1 MALTVEPL
9 TGDALEAALPDLAR
23 LRIAVFRA
31 WPYLYEGDD
40 AYERD
45 YIRRYAESSG
55 AVVVA
60 ARDGATIVG
69 AATAAPMEDH
79 AAELAAPLAAAG
91 FALSETLYCGESVLL
106 PSHRGRGIGHAF
118 FDAREAHGRALGRTV
133 SCFCAVIRDPGDPR
147 RPPDYAPLDP
157 FWRKRGYAPVE
168 GAEGSYSWRE
178 IGAAEETPHPMR
190 MWLRRL

>member
-9 TGDALEAALPDLAR
+9 TGGALEDALPDLAR

-45 YIRRYAESSG
+45 YIRRYAESPG

-91 FALSETLYCGESVLL
+91 CALTETLYCGESVLL

-133 SCFCAVIRDPGDPR
+133 SCFCAVIRDPADPR
-147 RPPDYAPLDP
+147 RPPDYTPLDP

-168 GAEGSYSWRE
+168 GAEGSYAWRE
-178 IGAAEETPHPMR
+178 IGAAEETAHPMR

>member
-45 YIRRYAESSG
+45 YIRRYAESPG